1 MGSSNTDLFHK
12 NNTLSLSLSLSLN
25 CVEFL
30 IENIKWEKEEE
41 AKTRLENN
49 VKHEMGWIEKMNT
62 RFEKQKMS
70 LENEK

>member
-1 MGSSNTDLFHK
+1 MRPSNIDLSHQK
-12 NNTLSLSLSLSLN
+12 TLSLN

-49 VKHEMGWIEKMNT
+49 VKHEMG
-62 RFEKQKMS
+62 
-70 LENEK
+70 